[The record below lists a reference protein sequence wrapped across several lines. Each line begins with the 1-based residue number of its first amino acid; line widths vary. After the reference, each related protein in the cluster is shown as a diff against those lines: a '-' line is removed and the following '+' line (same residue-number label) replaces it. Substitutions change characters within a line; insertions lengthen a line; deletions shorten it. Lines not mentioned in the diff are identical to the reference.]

1 MLREQ
6 SREAPR
12 ARAEIHNTR
21 AWARD
26 TPRGEAIEQ
35 LYWEPRAVTS
45 VVRCRAGEIRRAV
58 DHERQLT
65 KSSPRTTQRLSG
77 NWVAARSSV
86 ADGGLELPV
95 KCWQVA
101 ASTSLDFE
109 HQRTLAER
117 LRALHSGPL
126 PLVLPNAWDAASAL
140 IFARAGAKAIA
151 TTSAGIAA
159 ALGYPDGQHI
169 TPREM
174 TAAVARI
181 ATVVDLPVS
190 ADLEAG
196 YGDTPQEAA
205 ATARAALDAGAVGL
219 NLEDTTDSSEG
230 PLLDV
235 ERQAQKIRAVRA
247 VGEKTGVP
255 LVINARTDVFLAQ
268 VGEPES
274 RVQLAAARA
283 KVYRAAGADCIFVP
297 GVSDPATITQLLAA
311 IDAPLNVLA
320 VPGTPSV
327 SELQRLGVARISLG
341 SGPMRATLA
350 LTHDI
355 AQELF
360 EQGTYS
366 GMENA
371 IPYAD
376 LCRLLAGG

>member
-1 MLREQ
+1 M
-6 SREAPR
+6 
-12 ARAEIHNTR
+12 T
-21 AWARD
+21 
-26 TPRGEAIEQ
+26 
-35 LYWEPRAVTS
+35 
-45 VVRCRAGEIRRAV
+45 
-58 DHERQLT
+58 
-65 KSSPRTTQRLSG
+65 
-77 NWVAARSSV
+77 
-86 ADGGLELPV
+86 
-95 KCWQVA
+95 

-109 HQRTLAER
+109 HQRTLAEL
-117 LRALHSGPL
+117 LRALHGGPL
-126 PLVLPNAWDAASAL
+126 PLVLPNAWDAASAR
-140 IFARAGAKAIA
+140 IFAHAGAKAIA

-181 ATVVDLPVS
+181 ATVVDLPVT

-230 PLLDV
+230 PLLDA
-235 ERQAQKIRAVRA
+235 ERQAQKIRAVRS
-247 VGEKTGVP
+247 VGEETGVP

-268 VGEPES
+268 VGEPGS
-274 RVQLAAARA
+274 RVQLASTRA

-297 GVSDPATITQLLAA
+297 GVSDPATIRQLLAA

-327 SELQRLGVARISLG
+327 SELHRLGVARISLG
-341 SGPMRATLA
+341 SGPMRAALA
-350 LTHDI
+350 LTAKI

-366 GMENA
+366 GLENA

-376 LCRLLAGG
+376 LCQLLAES